1 MIEALLAKF
10 SLSTK
15 IVFGMGI
22 LLLIAGLGVKFLWKE
37 NTALVATNA
46 VQTQTL
52 KDAGATEA
60 LTEKTDAVTEE
71 SSVKT
76 VQVVRELVVDQKA
89 VDDEVKRQ
97 VDEIKRQYAEK
108 PVTPENTKQRD
119 DSISVARLTGLW
131 DNYCAAPSNKDQASC
146 AKRRNA
152 AGLSH

>member
-15 IVFGMGI
+15 IIIG
-22 LLLIAGLGVKFLWKE
+22 LLFVLVLVGLGVKFLWKE

-46 VQTQTL
+46 VQGQTL
-52 KDAGATEA
+52 KEAGATEA

-76 VQVVRELVVDQKA
+76 VQAVRVLVVDQKA

-97 VDEIKRQYAEK
+97 VDAVKREYAQK
-108 PVTPENTKQRD
+108 PITPENTKQRD
-119 DSISVARLTGLW
+119 DAISTARITGLW
-131 DNYCAAPSNKDQASC
+131 DNYCAAPSNKSAASC
-146 AKRRNA
+146 TSRLNA